1 MADTPDVV
9 RFLEL
14 VLRRLETRRAS
25 YSIRDETNSSRI
37 TAVLIWYLGSSTS
50 LAKVYMA
57 SKGSTSLQD
66 ESAIAE
72 ERCALTLTS
81 WLLENEET
89 VILAMSDLENPLR
102 MTADAFLVRSLVAQY
117 IMYQNTKGL
126 TVQSRE
132 AIDLYLRL
140 WYLRPVPEAMKPIL
154 LRLTHHRNTRR
165 KWRQL
170 LRKEWM
176 FDIGQHSVPASL
188 PDAETAARV
197 FGRRIQ
203 SQVSHNFS
211 RISGRHDVLQRHTV
225 VNGCGRRVATSLFC
239 SETECLERH

>member
-1 MADTPDVV
+1 MADMSDLE
-9 RFLEL
+9 RCLEL
-14 VLRRLETRRAS
+14 VLRRLETRRTS
-25 YSIRDETNSSRI
+25 YNIRDETTTSRI
-37 TAVLIWYLGSSTS
+37 TAVLIWYLSSSTT

-57 SKGSTSLQD
+57 AKGSSSLQD
-66 ESAIAE
+66 ESALAE

-89 VILAMSDLENPLR
+89 VILALSDLENPSR

-140 WYLRPVPEAMKPIL
+140 WYLRPVPEVMKPIL

-165 KWRQL
+165 KWGQL
-170 LRKEWM
+170 MRREWM
-176 FDIGQHSVPASL
+176 FDIGQHSVPAAL

-197 FGRRIQ
+197 VR
-203 SQVSHNFS
+203 
-211 RISGRHDVLQRHTV
+211 
-225 VNGCGRRVATSLFC
+225 
-239 SETECLERH
+239 